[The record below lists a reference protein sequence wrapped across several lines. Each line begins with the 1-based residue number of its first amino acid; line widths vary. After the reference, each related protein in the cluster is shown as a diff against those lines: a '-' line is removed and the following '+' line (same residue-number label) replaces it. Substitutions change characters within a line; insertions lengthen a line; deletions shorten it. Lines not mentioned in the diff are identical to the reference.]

1 MHAIGRFV
9 RALRAGETSG
19 RPRFSG
25 CLGLFGKFSVHM
37 RSFVC
42 DDKAAG
48 EQKRPA
54 SSVQAACYAIISAA
68 ALNQLETT
76 SFKTR
81 NMRAPPPV
89 ADDRK
94 QTGKGSP
101 PFFAPAPGRCLPPKK
116 AGR

>member
-42 DDKAAG
+42 DDKTAR
-48 EQKRPA
+48 EHERPA
-54 SSVQAACYAIISAA
+54 FSVQAACYAIISTA
-68 ALNQLETT
+68 ALNQLETA
-76 SFKTR
+76 SFETR
-81 NMRAPPPV
+81 NMRATPPI
-89 ADDRK
+89 ADDRER
-94 QTGKGSP
+94 TGKGN
-101 PFFAPAPGRCLPPKK
+101 AAHLRG
-116 AGR
+116 